1 MDLALLSVAF
11 LSILT
16 FVRVEFLLYRLR
28 KLQKS
33 LDDVADSAS
42 DHVRG

>member
-1 MDLALLSVAF
+1 MEISLICVALLAV
-11 LSILT
+11 IN
-16 FVRVEFLLYRLR
+16 FVRVDSLVKRIR
-28 KLQKS
+28 TMQQS